1 MGVLG
6 RIRSDLD
13 GHLLTSFYDTKV
25 LPYLQYCLMVRV
37 DFKVSRN
44 RYRNSETLLKLQ
56 KGLIAGKGRY
66 YVDHLHTEYGFLKV
80 GTYIGSSSGFMPR
93 SFGTECSTTVRR
105 RCLEVWMS
113 PMAMIPGLLGQD

>member
-13 GHLLTSFYDTKV
+13 GRLLTSFDTNV
-25 LPYLQYCLMVRV
+25 LPHLQYCLMVRV

-66 YVDHLHTEYGFLKV
+66 YVDHLHTEYG
-80 GTYIGSSSGFMPR
+80 S
-93 SFGTECSTTVRR
+93 
-105 RCLEVWMS
+105 
-113 PMAMIPGLLGQD
+113 